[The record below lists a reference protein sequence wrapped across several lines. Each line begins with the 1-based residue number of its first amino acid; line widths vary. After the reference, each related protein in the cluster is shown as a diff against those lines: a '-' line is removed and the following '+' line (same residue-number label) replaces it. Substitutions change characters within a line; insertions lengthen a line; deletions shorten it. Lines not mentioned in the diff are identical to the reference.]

1 MSRSSLLLLCLR
13 ALYAQTQQSPQE
25 LLKEAVTL
33 QQAGKLDAAIQDYQ
47 QLVALYPNQPQIRSN
62 LGAALAGAG
71 RYAEAVEQYKKA
83 IAIQPDPTVRL
94 NLALAYYKESEFQ
107 PAVRELEKVHEAMP
121 SNSQALMLLADCNL
135 QLGDNKK
142 VIELLKPLHKTN
154 PADLA
159 VAYMLGT
166 ALVRDGQTAE
176 GQLVI
181 DPTLKNGDSAEARL
195 LMGTTKMSVN
205 DFAGARDD
213 LKRAV
218 ELNPN
223 LPDVYSYYGSAL
235 LATGDQ
241 PGAEKAFKNELEH
254 NPNNFDANLRMGVLL
269 KQDDDLDG
277 AMKHFEKA
285 LKARP
290 GDMAVRYQVASLLV
304 EQSHIEEARRQLEAL
319 VKEAPNF
326 TEAHV
331 TLATVYYREK
341 RKADGD
347 RERKIVAQL
356 TAERQAKEPGVRTR
370 Q

>member
-1 MSRSSLLLLCLR
+1 MFRFGAVWLCLGVVH
-13 ALYAQTQQSPQE
+13 AQTPRSPQE
-25 LLKEAVTL
+25 ILKEAVTL
-33 QQAGKLDAAIQDYQ
+33 QQAGKLDAAIKDYQ
-47 QLVALYPNQPQIRSN
+47 QLVAMYPDQPQIRSN

-83 IAIQPDPTVRL
+83 IAIQPDPQVRL

-107 PAVRELEKVHEAMP
+107 AAIRELEAVHQALP
-121 SNSQALMLLADCNL
+121 SNTQALMLLGDSNL
-135 QLGDNKK
+135 QLGNNKR
-142 VIELLKPLHKTN
+142 VIELLRPLYKSN

-181 DPTLKNGDSAEARL
+181 DPILKNGDSAEARL
-195 LMGTTKMSVN
+195 LMGTTKMSVH

-241 PGAEKAFKNELEH
+241 PGAEEAFKKELDH
-254 NPNNFDANLRMGVLL
+254 NPSNFDANLKMGVLL

-277 AMKHFEKA
+277 AMKHFGKA

-290 GDMAVRYQVASLLV
+290 GDVAVRYQIASVLV
-304 EQSHIEEARRQLEAL
+304 EQSHIEEARRQLESL

-341 RKADGD
+341 RKTDGD

-356 TAERQAKEPGVRTR
+356 TAERQAKEPGVRA
-370 Q
+370 QQ